1 MPMLYCLPLDNHTK
15 QERDRQGPDKR
26 WVDQPS
32 DTPPPLDVYQF
43 IWDRTR
49 MIRKDFIL
57 QNYIGTGGRCDAR
70 AVRCHERIARWH
82 AMSEHQLSH
91 IPDFVTH
98 QSQQNVA
105 ELGQTMKT
113 LNNYYDDALGRS
125 LNEEQGSDS
134 YAQGC
139 GSDIV
144 MGKSPVDFDGS
155 ALSNTAQ
162 SPDVATRIIGSNG
175 AKSASRGTAEPEMRG
190 LYILLTLNNE
200 GGMEVLKYSGR
211 LCVQKPAIFYS
222 KPVQLALTIFQVCC
236 ITPSSIALS
245 KSA

>member
-1 MPMLYCLPLDNHTK
+1 M
-15 QERDRQGPDKR
+15 R
-26 WVDQPS
+26 WSQSQQTTS

-57 QNYIGTGGRCDAR
+57 QNYIGTGGMCDAR

-82 AMSEHQLSH
+82 AMCEHQLSH
-91 IPDFVTH
+91 IPDFVSH

-125 LNEEQGSDS
+125 LKEEAVVAPAGGVDK
-134 YAQGC
+134 QGC
-139 GSDIV
+139 GSDVI
-144 MGKSPVDFDGS
+144 MGKSPVDFDGA
-155 ALSNTAQ
+155 ALANTAQ
-162 SPDVATRIIGSNG
+162 AADVSKRIIGING
-175 AKSASRGTAEPEMRG
+175 ASSPSRGTAEPEMRG

-222 KPVQLALTIFQVCC
+222 KPVQLALSIFQVCH
-236 ITPSSIALS
+236 SS
-245 KSA
+245 